1 MVFVIGLGAI
11 IMVMVIFIVIIKRS
25 CLTVIGHHQLMDV
38 MVILIIFIFMFMF
51 MFNQPPDDGLPE
63 EEEPVVPRL
72 LIKHREHMPV
82 PVPQAFYLERNK
94 YRSSDRIRVLRGEG
108 EGVSWYRND

>member
-1 MVFVIGLGAI
+1 
-11 IMVMVIFIVIIKRS
+11 
-25 CLTVIGHHQLMDV
+25 MDN
-38 MVILIIFIFMFMF
+38 MVILIMFMFVFMFMF
-51 MFNQPPDDGLPE
+51 MFMFVFMFMFMFMVMVMVMVLVTVTVMVMVNPPSDDGLPE